1 MKDSFPGIYKNKI
14 NKLKT
19 GIQNEYYFRNFK
31 DNETRNEEIINNNKG
46 IKIDKMS
53 LLRKIDNIFKR
64 PDYVYQAD
72 VIIVHKNG
80 ENIRKKIIGKKDNY
94 LITFEGEKIY
104 FDEILDIK

>member
-14 NKLKT
+14 SKLKT
-19 GIQNEYYFRNFK
+19 GVQNEYYFKSSK
-31 DNETRNEEIINNNKG
+31 DSETRSEEVIDDNKE

-72 VIIVHKNG
+72 VIIVYKNK